1 MTTAAGRTRDDQ
13 RIEDE
18 VDIDPLR
25 AYVGLVG
32 DFRIDRQQEVAV
44 LVADGVTAE
53 INHGCDAPAQ
63 FLGERTE
70 RSLHLRASGVL
81 RVDHVEAAFAENIG
95 EGTGIGGCRSDRRLW
110 IGAIADHKRYPPGFG
125 GRALA
130 KGRGV
135 RHQRHQ
141 QRKGRQAHA
150 QHAPIRT
157 PAA

>member
-1 MTTAAGRTRDDQ
+1 MSASLA
-13 RIEDE
+13 IFE
-18 VDIDPLR
+18 
-25 AYVGLVG
+25 
-32 DFRIDRQQEVAV
+32 IDRQQEVAV

-63 FLGERTE
+63 FLGECTD

-81 RVDHVEAAFAENIG
+81 RIDHVEAAFAQNIG
-95 EGTGIGGCRSDRRLW
+95 EGTGIDGCRSDRRRVS
-110 IGAIADHKRYPPGFG
+110 AIADHKRYPSGFV

-130 KGRGV
+130 KGRCV

-150 QHAPIRT
+150 QHRANPDR